1 MSFST
6 FGLHPD
12 LLQALKDLEFTQ
24 PTPIQEKALPP
35 LLKGRH
41 VLAAAATGSGKTA
54 AFLLPILQRFL
65 DHPGQGTR
73 ALVLAPTRELAAQIA
88 DHLKALAR
96 HTPIRGVA
104 IYGGVGME
112 PQIKA
117 LKKGVEVVIA
127 TPGRLLDHMQY
138 PYTRLDAL
146 EFLVLDEADRMLDMG
161 FLPDVRRILDRLP
174 KTRQTMLFSATLPLP
189 IVELA
194 SEMLTSPVAINV
206 EQKSE
211 PAAGINHSAYS
222 VPHELKS
229 HLLLEILKLPE
240 ARSVLAFTR
249 TKHRANRLGDFL
261 EKRGVSCARIHGGR
275 SQFQRTEAMTG
286 FKAGRFQVLV
296 ATDIASRGIDVEA
309 LGLVVNFDVPHL
321 PEEYI
326 HRVGRTA
333 RAQATGEAFTLVSPQ
348 EEGDFREI
356 ERHLGWKIPRRTMEG
371 FDYTRRPEEKFE
383 VPLAERIA
391 AIRKRKAEER
401 ARSKSKAERRAL
413 ADPTS
418 QKGSGADREV
428 GPRRTENAPHRAEEG
443 RAATASPSLG
453 KGRGKPPRRSHAEG
467 PGGRGKGQP
476 YGSGTQRSGWKPR
489 PGSTPQA
496 REVGRSASGLSVP
509 ETREP
514 SNLPDTSGTRQD
526 TFVSHRDSLAGRSHW
541 GQTWRKKFGGR
552 PAEHVPDEN
561 QPDS

>member
-1 MSFST
+1 MSFSS

-65 DHPGQGTR
+65 DHPGKGTR
-73 ALVLAPTRELAAQIA
+73 ALILAPTRELAAQIA

-112 PQIKA
+112 PQVKA

-138 PYTRLDAL
+138 PYTQLGAL

-161 FLPDVRRILDRLP
+161 FLPDVRRILERLP
-174 KTRQTMLFSATLPLP
+174 KSRQTLLFSATLPLP

-194 SEMLTSPVAINV
+194 SEMLASPIAINV

-211 PAAGINHSAYS
+211 PAAGISHSAYP

-249 TKHRANRLGDFL
+249 TKHRANRLADFL
-261 EKRGVSCARIHGGR
+261 EKRKISCARIHGGR

-333 RAQATGEAFTLVSPQ
+333 RAQATGEACTLVSPQ

-356 ERHLGWKIPRRTMEG
+356 ERHLGWKIPRRTLEG
-371 FDYTRRPEEKFE
+371 FDYSRRPEERFE
-383 VPLAERIA
+383 VPLEERIA

-401 ARSKSKAERRAL
+401 ARARTKAERRVSAGRN
-413 ADPTS
+413 P
-418 QKGSGADREV
+418 QKAPAADREA
-428 GPRRTENAPHRAEEG
+428 GSRRPGDAPSRAGEG
-443 RAATASPSLG
+443 RAVAGSSP
-453 KGRGKPPRRSHAEG
+453 KAHGRDNAPRRSHAEG
-467 PGGRGKGQP
+467 PGARGKAHP
-476 YGSGTQRSGWKPR
+476 HRSGAPRPGWKPKH
-489 PGSTPQA
+489 GSAQSTGDAAHPMA
-496 REVGRSASGLSVP
+496 VPPSSGP
-509 ETREP
+509 RDQTH
-514 SNLPDTSGTRQD
+514 LPDTSGTRQD

-541 GQTWRKKFGGR
+541 GQTWKKKFGGR
-552 PAEHVPDEN
+552 PSEQVPDEN